1 MSSLKLQQTNSK
13 RKPLKMDRYLIA
25 ANQPWEVN
33 HVRVLFYKVEKDEII
48 HPTKEL
54 VKQLCKKLNNS
65 RYGVYEEL
73 RFSGFIQL
81 KPKPKG

>member
-25 ANQPWEVN
+25 SKQSWEVN
-33 HVRVLFYKVEKDEII
+33 HVRVLFYKIEKDEIV
-48 HPTKEL
+48 HPSKGL
-54 VKQLCKKLNNS
+54 VKIICKNLNNS
-65 RYGVYEEL
+65 RYRVYEEL
-73 RFSGFIQL
+73 RSMGFIQL